1 MHVDSLNC
9 CWERRLLLKD
19 ADKESMQ
26 NVALG
31 ESEKTKI
38 RRVILDATVPVKQH
52 SNILHWKYVVVIAA
66 LFLAGA
72 GIYQSVKLNWKS
84 EQYGQ

>member
-1 MHVDSLNC
+1 MKASY
-9 CWERRLLLKD
+9 
-19 ADKESMQ
+19 KESMQ

-52 SNILHWKYVVVIAA
+52 SKHQCTRGTNKIK
-66 LFLAGA
+66 
-72 GIYQSVKLNWKS
+72 
-84 EQYGQ
+84 